1 MMLQREIIPILK
13 ACWIAYLPDEVTTK
27 DLDKDDNKIDKVD
40 DKTSRSLSMTLTLTE
55 LFLWN
60 GFSKRPIILKN
71 LGDKCKTSFA
81 FKEETKNND
90 SRSIHISFKN
100 RLFVESEPIQ

>member
-1 MMLQREIIPILK
+1 M
-13 ACWIAYLPDEVTTK
+13 TTK
-27 DLDKDDNKIDKVD
+27 DLLRKHNGVDKDDNKIDKVD
-40 DKTSRSLSMTLTLTE
+40 DKTSRSLSMTLTLTV

-100 RLFVESEPIQ
+100 RYCSLNPN